1 MVKHMIGA
9 IICLLSLNPINAQDP
24 DLYFRDQQLKKQENE
39 RVDITPDSIIHKSGL
54 VLKKGSVLKI
64 GAGTMPDGSFKYV
77 RINEASMMGYYSY
90 TQNAANAANALPPS
104 FSGRNSEIAKL
115 QKRGNKKF
123 GYQDYAII
131 KIGAMA
137 RYEVD
142 IDNAILSGEIDVP
155 DEFKPKGKV
164 MQVEIKTPSLSVAD
178 ELVKLKKLLDDGILT
193 KEEFESMKKKL
204 LEKKEN

>member
-1 MVKHMIGA
+1 MIGA
-9 IICLLSLNPINAQDP
+9 LLCLFVLNSTDAQDP
-24 DLYFRDQQLKKQENE
+24 DLYFRDQQLKKQDEG
-39 RVDITPDSIIHKSGL
+39 RVNITPDSIAHKSGL
-54 VLKKGSVLKI
+54 VFKKGEVLKI
-64 GAGTMPDGSFKYV
+64 GTGTMPDGSFKYV
-77 RINEASMMGYYSY
+77 RINEASLMGYYSY

-104 FSGRNSEIAKL
+104 FSGRNGEIVKL

-155 DEFKPKGKV
+155 EEFKPKAKV
-164 MQVEIKTPSLSVAD
+164 LQVEVKGASSSLAD
-178 ELVKLKKLLDDGILT
+178 ELIKLKKLLDDGILT
-193 KEEFESMKKKL
+193 KEEFEAQKKKL
-204 LEKKEN
+204 LDKKENQ